1 MKAIMIMY
9 DSLNRHYLPN
19 YGSDLAKMPNFKR
32 LGERTVTFDN
42 CYVGSLPC
50 MPARRELHT
59 GRLNFL
65 HRGWTP
71 LEPFD
76 DSMPEIL
83 KQNGVYSHIISDHQ
97 HYWEDG
103 GATYHNRY
111 TSWEIVRGQ
120 EGDPWKGDLRP
131 VEGSTNFGLQPKVP
145 FLQNIR
151 RQDLVNRRYMK
162 SEADFPQAQVF
173 NNGLEFM
180 ETNKDADNWFL
191 QIETFDP
198 HEPFFTPDEY
208 KELYREDNEEAF
220 EYDWP
225 PYGPL
230 TEEPEF
236 VSNVKKKYLALLSMC
251 DKYMGKFLDKM
262 DELDMWKD
270 TMVIV
275 NTDHGY
281 LLGEHL
287 WWSKTIMPTYNEIA
301 HTPLFIWDPRS
312 KIKNERRKALVQT
325 IDLAPTLLDFFGLS
339 PTPDMQGYPLKDTIT
354 NDKQLREYALFG
366 FYGSHINITD
376 GRWLYMRAPLHK
388 ENVPLYEYTLMPN
401 HMRVRMSPK
410 ELSDLHLAEPFPF
423 TKGVRTLKI
432 NSSINGNG
440 LLPHYRYGHK
450 LFDLETDPEQLNPID
465 NPEKELELIREM
477 ARLMREND
485 SPDEQYERVG
495 IAKDGNMTLEELMR
509 QRENR
514 AALEAPQYLPS
525 HEWEKDAVWQFGTL
539 LSLSRGIDEASKLD
553 LPKQFEAFLAD
564 KGTVKID
571 KLAVYAFAKTLINE
585 EHWESAFYTMEMVS
599 RLE

>member
-1 MKAIMIMY
+1 MY

-19 YGSDLAKMPNFKR
+19 YGGGLAKMPNFKR
-32 LGERTVTFDN
+32 LGEKTVTFDN

-83 KQNGVYSHIISDHQ
+83 KQNGIYSHIISDHQ

-111 TSWEIVRGQ
+111 SSWEIVRGQ

-131 VEGSTNFGLQPKVP
+131 VEGKANFGLQPSPP

-151 RQDLVNRRYMK
+151 RQDLVNRSYMK

-173 NNGLEFM
+173 EKGLAFM

-198 HEPFFTPDEY
+198 HEPFFTPEEY
-208 KELYREDNEEAF
+208 KELYRENNEEPF

-225 PYGPL
+225 PYGPVM
-230 TEEPEF
+230 EDADF
-236 VSNVKKKYLALLSMC
+236 VSKVKKKYLALLSMC
-251 DKYMGKFLDKM
+251 DNYMGKLLDKM

-270 TMVIV
+270 TMLIV

-287 WWSKTIMPTYNEIA
+287 WWAKTVMPTYNELA

-312 KIKNERRKALVQT
+312 GIKNERRDALVQT
-325 IDLAPTLLDFFGLS
+325 IDLAPTILDFFGLPLS
-339 PTPDMQGYPLKDTIT
+339 PDMQGHPLGGTI
-354 NDKQLREYALFG
+354 KSGKHVREYALFG
-366 FYGSHINITD
+366 FFGSHINITD
-376 GRWLYMRAPLHK
+376 GHWLYMRAPACK
-388 ENVPLYEYTLMPN
+388 ENMPLYEYTLMPN
-401 HMRVRMSPK
+401 HMRFRMSPK
-410 ELSDLHLAEPFPF
+410 ELSDLHLEEPFSF

-432 NSSINGNG
+432 NSSINFNN
-440 LLPHYRYGHK
+440 LLPHYRFGHK
-450 LFDLETDPEQLNPID
+450 LFDLKADPGQLSPID
-465 NPEKELELIREM
+465 NPKKELELIREM
-477 ARLMREND
+477 AGLMREND
-485 SPDEQYERVG
+485 APGEQFERVG
-495 IAKDGNMTLEELMR
+495 IPKDGNMTAEILLK
-509 QRENR
+509 QREER
-514 AALEAPQYLPS
+514 LASEAPAYLPDYK
-525 HEWEKDAVWQFGTL
+525 WEREAIWQFDIL
-539 LSLSRGIDEASKLD
+539 LSISHGMAAD
-553 LPKQFEAFLAD
+553 LPGQFEAFLKAGD
-564 KGTVKID
+564 KISKD
-571 KLAVYAFAKTLINE
+571 SVYAFAKTVIPE
-585 EHWESAFYTMEMVS
+585 EHWEPALYTMEMVS
-599 RLE
+599 RLG